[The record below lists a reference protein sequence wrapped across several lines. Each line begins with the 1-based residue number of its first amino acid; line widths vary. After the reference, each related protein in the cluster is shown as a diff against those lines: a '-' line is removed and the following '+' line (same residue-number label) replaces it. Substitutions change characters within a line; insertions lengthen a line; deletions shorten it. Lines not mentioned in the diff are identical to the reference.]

1 MEIILLERV
10 EKLGQMGDVVKVKDG
25 FARNYLLPT
34 KKAIRSTKANL
45 AFFEAQKVQL
55 EAKNIKIKS
64 EADKLAEKMKGLSID
79 MIRQAAE
86 TGQLYGSVTIRDL
99 QKEIAT
105 AGFEV
110 ERKQIVLDTSI
121 KTLGSYDVK
130 ISLHPDVAQNVKI
143 NIARS
148 DDDFKDLVEKETK
161 AEAPVEAEV
170 KEEAT
175 AE

>member
-45 AFFEAQKVQL
+45 AYFEAQKAQL
-55 EAKNIKIKS
+55 EAKNVKYKS
-64 EADKLAEKMKGLSID
+64 EADKLAEKMKGLSIS

-99 QKEIAT
+99 QKEISK

-110 ERKQIVLDTSI
+110 ERKQIVLENSI

-130 ISLHPDVAQNVKI
+130 VSLHPDVAQNVKI

-148 DDDFKDLVEKETK
+148 DDEIANIIEEEK
-161 AEAPVEAEV
+161 AEVSAEATPEEVVEA
-170 KEEAT
+170 
-175 AE
+175 